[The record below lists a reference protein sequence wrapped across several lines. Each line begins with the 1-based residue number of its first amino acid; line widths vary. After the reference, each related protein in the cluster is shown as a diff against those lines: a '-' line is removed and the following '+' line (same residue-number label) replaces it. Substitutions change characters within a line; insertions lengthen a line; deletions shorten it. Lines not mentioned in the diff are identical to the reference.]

1 MSTPMEET
9 FFSSDMD
16 SYTINHYAEPSYN
29 NANMNNNNNS
39 LDPRL
44 LSSPQNTAIM
54 SNESPHEHYPQPHL
68 LSPSY
73 NFNIPP
79 QQQQF
84 YDPASDL
91 SLQNYE
97 PMRHQ
102 MLGHR
107 RSVSVPPED
116 LMLETVQQAAP
127 LAPAM
132 VFYRGG
138 TPLGDSMGGGKAGGG
153 DGVVG
158 GGGKKFLKKAA
169 AAQKRQMQRHV
180 PYPSPGIDRMGGVR
194 RVQYAMQNPGPTSAP
209 QQQLH
214 HQQQQQQQM
223 AYLREEDV
231 AGVMQEFHGST
242 PSPQSGG
249 FDNAISPGHRSSP
262 AQMPMELAD
271 IDALAFGSRSDVD
284 TAVLGMLGFTE
295 RLSRDCEAMRQ
306 FLARGFKSNEEDE
319 VERVRQEKRA
329 LNHKVST
336 LEDGLEMLPLP
347 EGKGEE
353 EINVPVTGQE
363 VRELD
368 VEKTDE
374 LLEVYGIAYTADTFL
389 HEKKMA
395 YLRFVGVSRALMHL
409 VLD

>member
-16 SYTINHYAEPSYN
+16 SYTINHYTEPSYN
-29 NANMNNNNNS
+29 NANMNNNNS

-73 NFNIPP
+73 NFNMPP

-132 VFYRGG
+132 VFHRGG

-153 DGVVG
+153 DGVVGG

-194 RVQYAMQNPGPTSAP
+194 RVQYALQNQGPTSAP
-209 QQQLH
+209 QQQHH

-231 AGVMQEFHGST
+231 TGVMQEFHSST
-242 PSPQSGG
+242 PSPQFGG
-249 FDNAISPGHRSSP
+249 FDNVVSPRHRSSP
-262 AQMPMELAD
+262 AQMSMEVTD
-271 IDALAFGSRSDVD
+271 VDALTFGSGSDVD

-295 RLSRDCEAMRQ
+295 RLSKDCEAMRE
-306 FLARGFKSNEEDE
+306 FLARGFKSSEEDE
-319 VERVRQEKRA
+319 IERYA
-329 LNHKVST
+329 F
-336 LEDGLEMLPLP
+336 PLP
-347 EGKGEE
+347 
-353 EINVPVTGQE
+353 T
-363 VRELD
+363 
-368 VEKTDE
+368 
-374 LLEVYGIAYTADTFL
+374 
-389 HEKKMA
+389 
-395 YLRFVGVSRALMHL
+395 VSRAMLTDMILQCSSGKARSQSQSIHSRRRS
-409 VLD
+409 